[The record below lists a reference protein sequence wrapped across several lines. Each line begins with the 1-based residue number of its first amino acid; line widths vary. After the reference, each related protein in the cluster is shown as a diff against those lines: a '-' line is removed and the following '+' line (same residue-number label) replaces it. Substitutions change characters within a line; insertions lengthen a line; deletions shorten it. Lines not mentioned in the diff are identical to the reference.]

1 MACRD
6 THIPREVLLEYIDD
20 LKKVFTQAN
29 YNLFHH
35 NCNHFS
41 NELATFLTGSGIPV
55 GCFVKSDLCSTMA
68 TKAQGILAPCIALPQ
83 RHMTGFGLWLYS
95 LH

>member
-1 MACRD
+1 MNVYRKVMLPTSDAHWQAQVLRSLVACRG

-35 NCNHFS
+35 NCNNFS

-55 GCFVKSDLCSTMA
+55 GLSCLFSPA
-68 TKAQGILAPCIALPQ
+68 
-83 RHMTGFGLWLYS
+83 
-95 LH
+95 

>member
-1 MACRD
+1 MLPTLVAHRQAQMLRSLVACRD

-35 NCNHFS
+35 NCNNFS

-55 GCFVKSDLCSTMA
+55 GLCCHFR
-68 TKAQGILAPCIALPQ
+68 PV
-83 RHMTGFGLWLYS
+83 
-95 LH
+95 

>member
-1 MACRD
+1 MNVYRQVMLPTLNTLWQAQILRSLVACRD

-35 NCNHFS
+35 NCNNFS

-55 GCFVKSDLCSTMA
+55 GISCQFRPV
-68 TKAQGILAPCIALPQ
+68 
-83 RHMTGFGLWLYS
+83 
-95 LH
+95 